1 MKMELNSKFCV
12 DTPKKSKNE
21 SFFNTSVKDIF
32 VVVDQTGYWL
42 VWYDTDFNLNTVC
55 VFFLYVFHQ
64 SNGASKHLTSDP
76 KTFEKSKGLFAYIK

>member
-21 SFFNTSVKDIF
+21 SFLNTSVNHKDIF

-55 VFFLYVFHQ
+55 LFLFVCISSKQWCFK
-64 SNGASKHLTSDP
+64 ASH
-76 KTFEKSKGLFAYIK
+76 FRSKNI